1 MSLISKQLYYTRA
14 RESCIHFVI
23 KMELQS
29 KLWSQIIERSHI
41 PEECLNEDVIVG
53 IDEAGRGPVMGST
66 FYCIVI

>member
-1 MSLISKQLYYTRA
+1 
-14 RESCIHFVI
+14 
-23 KMELQS
+23 MELQS
-29 KLWSQIIERSHI
+29 KLWSQTIERSHI